1 VVDNDYYAGFARRI
15 ITAHGRRIAAGDL
28 AGLPDL
34 VALAEHLDTT
44 IHTAVL
50 GLRAHGYSWAE
61 IGTQLGMTRQAAQQ
75 RWGHLT

>member
-15 ITAHGRRIAAGDL
+15 ITTHGRRIAAGDL
-28 AGLPDL
+28 AGLSDL

-44 IHTAVL
+44 IQSAVL

-61 IGTQLGMTRQAAQQ
+61 IGLQLGMTRQAAQQ
-75 RWGHLT
+75 RWGHLS

>member
-44 IHTAVL
+44 IRTAVI
-50 GLRAHGYSWAE
+50 GLRAHGYSWTE

-75 RWGHLT
+75 RWGHLS